1 MNELK
6 EIYAEKT
13 FEEIKHINE
22 FGEEYL
28 SARELSKILEYT
40 QNGEIF

>member
-6 EIYAEKT
+6 EIYTEKT

-22 FGEEYL
+22 LVKNIGVPENYQKFL
-28 SARELSKILEYT
+28 NT